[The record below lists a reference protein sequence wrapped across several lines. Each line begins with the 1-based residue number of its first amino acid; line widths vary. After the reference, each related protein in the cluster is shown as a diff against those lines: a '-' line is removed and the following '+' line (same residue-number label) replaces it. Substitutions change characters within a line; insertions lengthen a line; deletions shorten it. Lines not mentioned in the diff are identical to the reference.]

1 MLQTLGTIKMAK
13 NINQKVEIPEI
24 FEEWATRHNYS
35 EKSKNKYSYMFAL
48 FMRFLEECAISI
60 ESASSTIIQQFVDVK
75 LKDIKVK
82 SRLSYLWL
90 IHEIYYDLVEDGKI
104 EINPVY
110 KILAKI
116 KKENRGKQPTRLPL
130 SLSQYERKLFI
141 AYIEGLP
148 KNYQGMLIRCSLSL
162 MLHTGLR
169 ANELCELK
177 KYDMHLHDDTAWLRV
192 IGKFNKERNVPIP
205 DEIVNNLMEFLD
217 MQGNSASDYFI
228 QKAGTGNSYS
238 PNGVY
243 FMVKT
248 ALKRANITKVRM
260 SPHILRHTFAT
271 TALIAGN
278 TMKQVQQWL
287 GHETSAST
295 DIYVSFV
302 ESITGIKTVK
312 G

>member
-1 MLQTLGTIKMAK
+1 MAGSEKMTK
-13 NINQKVEIPEI
+13 VINQKVEIHVI
-24 FEEWATRHNYS
+24 FKEWAKRHNYS
-35 EKSKNKYSYMFAL
+35 EKSKNKYGYMFAT
-48 FMRFLEECAISI
+48 FVRFLKEYDISI
-60 ESASSTIIQQFVDVK
+60 ENASSTVIQQFVEIK
-75 LKDIKVK
+75 LNDISIR

-110 KILAKI
+110 KILAKT

-130 SLSQYERKLFI
+130 SLSQHERKLFI
-141 AYIEGLP
+141 AYIDSLP
-148 KNYQGMLIRCSLSL
+148 RNYQGMLVRCALSL

-177 KYDMHLHDDTAWLRV
+177 KYDMHLYDDTAWLRV

-205 DEIVNNLMEFLD
+205 DEIVNDLMEFLD
-217 MQGNSASDYFI
+217 LQEESTGNYFI
-228 QKAGTGNSYS
+228 QKSGTGNSYT
-238 PNGVY
+238 PNGIY
-243 FMVKT
+243 FMVKV

-278 TMKQVQQWL
+278 TISQVQLWL
-287 GHETSAST
+287 GHETLAST

-312 G
+312 

>member
-1 MLQTLGTIKMAK
+1 MPGSTKMMKIIKP
-13 NINQKVEIPEI
+13 KVEIPVI
-24 FEEWATRHNYS
+24 FDEWAKRHNYS
-35 EKSKNKYSYMFAL
+35 EKSKNKYGYMFAT
-48 FMRFLEECAISI
+48 FVRFLDECNISM
-60 ESASSTIIQQFVDVK
+60 ECVSSTVIQQFVEIK
-75 LKDIKVK
+75 LSNISIKSK
-82 SRLSYLWL
+82 LSYLWL
-90 IHEIYYDLVEDGKI
+90 IHEIYYDLVEDGEI

-110 KILAKI
+110 KILAKT

-141 AYIEGLP
+141 AYIDSLP
-148 KNYQGMLIRCSLSL
+148 RNYQGMLVRCALSL

-177 KYDMHLHDDTAWLRV
+177 KYDMHLYDDTAWLRV
-192 IGKFNKERNVPIP
+192 IGKFNKERNVPVP
-205 DEIVNNLMEFLD
+205 DEIVNDLIEFLD
-217 MQGNSASDYFI
+217 MQEEGLGDCFI
-228 QKAGTGNSYS
+228 QKSGTGNSYT
-238 PNGVY
+238 PNGIY
-243 FMVKT
+243 FMVKV
-248 ALKRANITKVRM
+248 ALKRTNITKVRM

-295 DIYVSFV
+295 DIYVGFV

-312 G
+312 